1 MNLKGENMTVERYRL
16 ILAHEYIDEKNVVHK
31 LEEPICT
38 DYSIVSGESS
48 PPKSVIINEMLERLR
63 RFILDSMKQEAENV

>member
-1 MNLKGENMTVERYRL
+1 MTVERYRL
-16 ILAHEYIDEKNVVHK
+16 ILAHEYIDEKGVVHK

-38 DYSIVSGESS
+38 DYSIVSDGIN
-48 PPKSVIINEMLERLR
+48 PPPSVIINEMLERLR

>member
-1 MNLKGENMTVERYRL
+1 MTVERYRL
-16 ILAHEYIDEKNVVHK
+16 ILAHEYIDEKRVVHK

-38 DYSIVSGESS
+38 DYSIMSDGIN
-48 PPKSVIINEMLERLR
+48 PPPSVIINEMLERLR